1 MAGKSTISITF
12 KLDGDGKGFKDLAND
27 AEGLKKIVSST
38 ISEAQQLN
46 TEAINFASVASGI
59 NQMQESLT
67 TLRDALADLTAG
79 YNYAVEAET
88 KLTTV
93 MAQRMNA
100 TQQEIE
106 SIKAL
111 ALAEREKGV
120 VDDDVQLMGAQQIAT
135 FLTQA
140 DSIETLLPAMNNL
153 IAQQKG
159 YSATG
164 QDAVNVGNLMGKV
177 MQGQTSA
184 LTRVGITFSEAEEQV
199 LKYGTESERAAMLA
213 QVITNNVGEMNAA
226 LGATDV
232 GKQVQLEAK
241 LGDIQDKLGE
251 MLGGAQPFVNMATGA
266 AQALASVV
274 ILAAGIKKGTAAIVA
289 FNIKGKASAAVTLLM
304 GVNAKKSAA
313 VMHVF
318 SSAMKT
324 GAYSAT
330 AFKLALRGLLIATG
344 IGAAITVLTVAIEKL
359 SAASDKAAEK
369 EREAAEEMANFKK
382 EARDLGKATGENA
395 QKEITHLEKLI
406 GIAKDETKSKKDR
419 AAARTEL
426 QNKYPSY
433 FSDISAEKIEVK
445 KLTAVYQNLR
455 TAILEAARARAA
467 QDKLEANTGALID
480 VEMQLKQ
487 KQEKAKALQG
497 QINDAERRLAKAR
510 QDDRDTRDSWGW
522 LTNAML
528 SGEKVQPLTQGNL
541 DFDAASKDLQ
551 NYRRQLNSVNS
562 DIARLTAQ
570 QTELNAANTELT
582 TIIENMPDLG
592 GTGSGDGGDGGS
604 GFQLPNWKKDAANLQ
619 DIGNNIQILNAKLQT
634 ATVEEAALINQQI
647 AAWNAKADAIRNAGK
662 AVESTAPVW
671 NEQASTLQDIG
682 NNIQILNAKLQTA
695 TVEEAALINQQI
707 AAWNA
712 KADAI
717 RNAGKA
723 VEETTP
729 TWKAQ
734 ASTLQ
739 DISDNIQILNNRL
752 KTATIEEAA
761 LINQQIDAWN
771 AKADAIRNAGKA
783 AEETAKSTGEGLLES
798 WGAIKGIGNSVE
810 SITNALEGNGTAW
823 QQVVAI
829 VDGFIGLYEG
839 VKTIIGIIELLTAAS
854 AAHATTK
861 GVEAAAEGTE
871 AATRATAA
879 ATNAT
884 AAATTIVAN
893 KLETASWKELAA
905 AEYMAAHAYIP
916 FAGYGIGAG
925 FTAAMIATVTAA
937 GIPALA
943 EGGVATGP
951 TLALVGE
958 YAGASGNPE
967 VIAPLDKLRAMFPE
981 PEGWPMDLQFKIKG
995 DDLVA
1000 VYNRRINK
1008 VKRT

>member
-344 IGAAITVLTVAIEKL
+344 IGAATTVLTVAIEKL

-419 AAARTEL
+419 AAAITEL

-445 KLTAVYQNLR
+445 KLTAVYENLR

-467 QDKLEANTGALID
+467 QDKLEANTGTLID

-487 KQEKAKALQG
+487 KQAEAEALQE
-497 QINDAERRLAKAR
+497 QIDDANRRLAQAR

-522 LTNAML
+522 FANAMMA
-528 SGEKVQPLTQGNL
+528 GEKVQPLTQGNL
-541 DFDAASKDLQ
+541 DFNAASKDLQ
-551 NYRRQLNSVNS
+551 NYSAQLNSVNS

-570 QTELNAANTELT
+570 QTELNTANQELT

-592 GTGSGDGGDGGS
+592 GTGGGGG

-662 AVESTAPVW
+662 AVENTAPVW

-707 AAWNA
+707 DAWNA

-739 DISDNIQILNNRL
+739 DIGDNIQILNNRL
-752 KTATIEEAA
+752 QTATIEEAA

-783 AEETAKSTGEGLLES
+783 AEETAKSTSEGLLES

-823 QQVVAI
+823 QRVVVI

-916 FAGYGIGAG
+916 FAGYGIAAG

-967 VIAPLDKLRAMFPE
+967 VIAPLDKLRAMLPE
-981 PEGWPMDLQFKIKG
+981 PEGGPMDLQFKIKG

>member
-419 AAARTEL
+419 AAAITEL

-445 KLTAVYQNLR
+445 KLTTAYGNLR

-467 QDKLEANTGALID
+467 QDKLEANTGTLID

-487 KQEKAKALQG
+487 KQAEADALQK
-497 QINDAERRLAKAR
+497 QISDAERRLAQAR
-510 QDDRDTRDSWGW
+510 QDDRDTRDSWG
-522 LTNAML
+522 TFANAMMA
-528 SGEKVQPLTQGNL
+528 GEKVQPLTQGNL

-551 NYRRQLNSVNS
+551 NYRAQLNSVNS
-562 DIARLTAQ
+562 DIAKLTAQ

-592 GTGSGDGGDGGS
+592 GTGGGDGGDGGS

-662 AVESTAPVW
+662 AVE
-671 NEQASTLQDIG
+671 
-682 NNIQILNAKLQTA
+682 
-695 TVEEAALINQQI
+695 
-707 AAWNA
+707 
-712 KADAI
+712 
-717 RNAGKA
+717 
-723 VEETTP
+723 ETTP

-739 DISDNIQILNNRL
+739 DIGDNIQILNNRL
-752 KTATIEEAA
+752 QTATIEEAA

-839 VKTIIGIIELLTAAS
+839 VKTVIGIIELLTAAS

-916 FAGYGIGAG
+916 FAGYGIAAG

-967 VIAPLDKLRAMFPE
+967 VIAPLDKLRALLPE
-981 PEGWPMDLQFKIKG
+981 PEGGPMDLQFKIKG

>member
-419 AAARTEL
+419 AAAITEL

-445 KLTAVYQNLR
+445 KLTTVYQNLR

-467 QDKLEANTGALID
+467 QDKLEANTGTLID

-487 KQEKAKALQG
+487 KQAEAKALQE
-497 QINDAERRLAKAR
+497 QINDAERRLSQAR

-522 LTNAML
+522 FANAMMA
-528 SGEKVQPLTQGNL
+528 GEKVQPLTQGNL
-541 DFDAASKDLQ
+541 DFNAASKDLR
-551 NYRRQLNSVNS
+551 NYRAQLNSVNS

-592 GTGSGDGGDGGS
+592 GTGGGDGGGGGS

-662 AVESTAPVW
+662 AVENTAPVW

-739 DISDNIQILNNRL
+739 DIGDNIQILNNRL
-752 KTATIEEAA
+752 QTATIEEAA

-783 AEETAKSTGEGLLES
+783 AEETAKSTSEGLLES

-916 FAGYGIGAG
+916 FAGYGIAAG

-967 VIAPLDKLRAMFPE
+967 VIAPLDKLRALLPE
-981 PEGWPMDLQFKIKG
+981 PEGGPMDLQFKIKG

>member
-1 MAGKSTISITF
+1 
-12 KLDGDGKGFKDLAND
+12 
-27 AEGLKKIVSST
+27 
-38 ISEAQQLN
+38 
-46 TEAINFASVASGI
+46 
-59 NQMQESLT
+59 
-67 TLRDALADLTAG
+67 
-79 YNYAVEAET
+79 
-88 KLTTV
+88 
-93 MAQRMNA
+93 
-100 TQQEIE
+100 
-106 SIKAL
+106 
-111 ALAEREKGV
+111 
-120 VDDDVQLMGAQQIAT
+120 
-135 FLTQA
+135 
-140 DSIETLLPAMNNL
+140 
-153 IAQQKG
+153 
-159 YSATG
+159 
-164 QDAVNVGNLMGKV
+164 
-177 MQGQTSA
+177 
-184 LTRVGITFSEAEEQV
+184 
-199 LKYGTESERAAMLA
+199 
-213 QVITNNVGEMNAA
+213 
-226 LGATDV
+226 
-232 GKQVQLEAK
+232 
-241 LGDIQDKLGE
+241 
-251 MLGGAQPFVNMATGA
+251 
-266 AQALASVV
+266 
-274 ILAAGIKKGTAAIVA
+274 
-289 FNIKGKASAAVTLLM
+289 
-304 GVNAKKSAA
+304 
-313 VMHVF
+313 
-318 SSAMKT
+318 
-324 GAYSAT
+324 
-330 AFKLALRGLLIATG
+330 
-344 IGAAITVLTVAIEKL
+344 
-359 SAASDKAAEK
+359 
-369 EREAAEEMANFKK
+369 
-382 EARDLGKATGENA
+382 
-395 QKEITHLEKLI
+395 
-406 GIAKDETKSKKDR
+406 
-419 AAARTEL
+419 
-426 QNKYPSY
+426 
-433 FSDISAEKIEVK
+433 
-445 KLTAVYQNLR
+445 
-455 TAILEAARARAA
+455 
-467 QDKLEANTGALID
+467 
-480 VEMQLKQ
+480 
-487 KQEKAKALQG
+487 
-497 QINDAERRLAKAR
+497 
-510 QDDRDTRDSWGW
+510 
-522 LTNAML
+522 ML

-604 GFQLPNWKKDAANLQ
+604 GFQLPNWKKDAAN
-619 DIGNNIQILNAKLQT
+619 
-634 ATVEEAALINQQI
+634 
-647 AAWNAKADAIRNAGK
+647 
-662 AVESTAPVW
+662 
-671 NEQASTLQDIG
+671 LQDIG

>member
-274 ILAAGIKKGTAAIVA
+274 ILAAGIKRGTTAIIA

-313 VMHVF
+313 VMRVF
-318 SSAMKT
+318 SATMKT

-330 AFKLALRGLLIATG
+330 TLKLALRGLMIATG
-344 IGAAITVLTVAIEKL
+344 IGAAITAVTLAIEYFAASADDAADNVDGLTEAEERARKKQEEVKAAYDEQAQAISQSRAALELNIQKLKQFEGTREQEIKLVNEMNDAYGDTMGYFSTVADWYNALINNSEAYCKQMVIEAKTR
-359 SAASDKAAEK
+359 SYANQIAEK
-369 EREAAEEMANFKK
+369 EEKLRAAKAGEYIPSEEMQSYLD
-382 EARDLGKATGENA
+382 ELGVDG
-395 QKEITHLEKLI
+395 
-406 GIAKDETKSKKDR
+406 
-419 AAARTEL
+419 
-426 QNKYPSY
+426 
-433 FSDISAEKIEVK
+433 V
-445 KLTAVYQNLR
+445 
-455 TAILEAARARAA
+455 
-467 QDKLEANTGALID
+467 TGALGGTFEYWIAK
-480 VEMQLKQ
+480 EEREIQQLQQRMQS
-487 KQEKAKALQG
+487 AV
-497 QINDAERRLAKAR
+497 AE
-510 QDDRDTRDSWGW
+510 
-522 LTNAML
+522 
-528 SGEKVQPLTQGNL
+528 
-541 DFDAASKDLQ
+541 
-551 NYRRQLNSVNS
+551 VNS
-562 DIARLTAQ
+562 LSFKVKGAQ
-570 QTELNAANTELT
+570 VRPTF
-582 TIIENMPDLG
+582 G
-592 GTGSGDGGDGGS
+592 GGS
-604 GFQLPNWKKDAANLQ
+604 GADTLVWKEKAQTLKD
-619 DIGNNIQILNAKLQT
+619 ITGNIQILQNKLQE
-634 ATVEEAALINQQI
+634 ASVEEAVEINQQI

-682 NNIQILNAKLQTA
+682 NNIQILNVKLQTA
-695 TVEEAALINQQI
+695 TV
-707 AAWNA
+707 
-712 KADAI
+712 
-717 RNAGKA
+717 
-723 VEETTP
+723 
-729 TWKAQ
+729 
-734 ASTLQ
+734 
-739 DISDNIQILNNRL
+739 
-752 KTATIEEAA
+752 EEAA

-783 AEETAKSTGEGLLES
+783 AEKTAKSTGEGLLES
-798 WGAIKGIGNSVE
+798 WSAIKGIGNSVE

-823 QQVVAI
+823 QKVVAI

-839 VKTIIGIIELLTAAS
+839 VKTIIGIIDLLTAAS
-854 AAHATTK
+854 AAHAATK
-861 GVEAAAEGTE
+861 GVEAGAETTAAAVRT
-871 AATRATAA
+871 TAA
-879 ATNAT
+879 ATNAAT
-884 AAATTIVAN
+884 GAATIATN
-893 KLETASWKELAA
+893 KLVAASFKELAA

-916 FAGYGIGAG
+916 FAGYGIAAG

-967 VIAPLDKLRAMFPE
+967 VIAPLDKLRAMLPE
-981 PEGWPMDLQFKIKG
+981 PEGGPMDLQFKIKG

>member
-419 AAARTEL
+419 AAAITEL

-445 KLTAVYQNLR
+445 KLTTAYGNLR

-467 QDKLEANTGALID
+467 QDKLEANTGTLID

-487 KQEKAKALQG
+487 KQAEADALQK
-497 QINDAERRLAKAR
+497 QINDAERRLSQAR

-522 LTNAML
+522 FANAMMA
-528 SGEKVQPLTQGNL
+528 GEKVQPLTQGNL
-541 DFDAASKDLQ
+541 DFNAASKDLR
-551 NYRRQLNSVNS
+551 NYRAQLNSVNS

-592 GTGSGDGGDGGS
+592 GTGGGDGGDGGS

-662 AVESTAPVW
+662 AVE
-671 NEQASTLQDIG
+671 
-682 NNIQILNAKLQTA
+682 
-695 TVEEAALINQQI
+695 
-707 AAWNA
+707 
-712 KADAI
+712 
-717 RNAGKA
+717 
-723 VEETTP
+723 ETTP

-739 DISDNIQILNNRL
+739 DIGDNIQILNNRL
-752 KTATIEEAA
+752 QTATIEEAA

-916 FAGYGIGAG
+916 FAGYGIAAG

-967 VIAPLDKLRAMFPE
+967 VIAPLDKLRALLPE
-981 PEGWPMDLQFKIKG
+981 PEGGPMDLQFKIKG

>member
-419 AAARTEL
+419 AAAITEL

-445 KLTAVYQNLR
+445 KLTTVYQNLR

-467 QDKLEANTGALID
+467 QDKLEANTGTLID

-487 KQEKAKALQG
+487 KQAEAEALQE
-497 QINDAERRLAKAR
+497 QINDAERRLSQAR

-522 LTNAML
+522 FANAMMA
-528 SGEKVQPLTQGNL
+528 GEKVQPLTQGNL
-541 DFDAASKDLQ
+541 DFNAASKDLR
-551 NYRRQLNSVNS
+551 NYRAQLNSVNS
-562 DIARLTAQ
+562 DIAKLTAQ

-592 GTGSGDGGDGGS
+592 GTGGGDGGGGGS

-662 AVESTAPVW
+662 AVE
-671 NEQASTLQDIG
+671 
-682 NNIQILNAKLQTA
+682 
-695 TVEEAALINQQI
+695 
-707 AAWNA
+707 
-712 KADAI
+712 
-717 RNAGKA
+717 
-723 VEETTP
+723 ETTP

-739 DISDNIQILNNRL
+739 DIGDNIQILNNRL
-752 KTATIEEAA
+752 QTATIEEAA

-783 AEETAKSTGEGLLES
+783 AEETAKSTSEGLLES

-916 FAGYGIGAG
+916 FAGYGIAAG

-967 VIAPLDKLRAMFPE
+967 VIAPLDKLRALLPE
-981 PEGWPMDLQFKIKG
+981 PEGGPMDLQFKIKG

>member
-274 ILAAGIKKGTAAIVA
+274 ILATGIKRGTAAIIA

-313 VMHVF
+313 VMRVF
-318 SSAMKT
+318 SATMKT

-330 AFKLALRGLLIATG
+330 TLKLALRGLMIATG
-344 IGAAITVLTVAIEKL
+344 IGAAITAVTLAIEYFATSADDAADSVDGLTEAEERARKKQEEVKAAYDEQAQAISQSRAALELNIQKLKQFEGTREQEIKLVNEMNDAYGDTMGYFSTVADWYNALINNSEAYCKQMVIEAKTR
-359 SAASDKAAEK
+359 SYANQIAEK
-369 EREAAEEMANFKK
+369 EEKLRAAKAGEYIPSEEMQSYLD
-382 EARDLGKATGENA
+382 ELGVDG
-395 QKEITHLEKLI
+395 
-406 GIAKDETKSKKDR
+406 
-419 AAARTEL
+419 
-426 QNKYPSY
+426 
-433 FSDISAEKIEVK
+433 V
-445 KLTAVYQNLR
+445 
-455 TAILEAARARAA
+455 
-467 QDKLEANTGALID
+467 TGALGGTFEYWIAK
-480 VEMQLKQ
+480 EEREIQQLQQRMQS
-487 KQEKAKALQG
+487 AV
-497 QINDAERRLAKAR
+497 AE
-510 QDDRDTRDSWGW
+510 
-522 LTNAML
+522 
-528 SGEKVQPLTQGNL
+528 
-541 DFDAASKDLQ
+541 
-551 NYRRQLNSVNS
+551 VNS
-562 DIARLTAQ
+562 LSFKVTGAQ
-570 QTELNAANTELT
+570 VRPTF
-582 TIIENMPDLG
+582 G
-592 GTGSGDGGDGGS
+592 GGS
-604 GFQLPNWKKDAANLQ
+604 GADTLVWKEKAQTLKD
-619 DIGNNIQILNAKLQT
+619 ITGNIQILQNKLQE
-634 ATVEEAALINQQI
+634 ASVEEAVEINQQI

-707 AAWNA
+707 
-712 KADAI
+712 
-717 RNAGKA
+717 
-723 VEETTP
+723 
-729 TWKAQ
+729 
-734 ASTLQ
+734 
-739 DISDNIQILNNRL
+739 
-752 KTATIEEAA
+752 
-761 LINQQIDAWN
+761 DAWN

-783 AEETAKSTGEGLLES
+783 AEETTLTWKAQANTLQDIGDNIQILNNRLQTATIEEAALINQQIAAWNAKADAIRNAGKAAEKTAKSTGEGLLES

-823 QQVVAI
+823 QKVVAI

-839 VKTIIGIIELLTAAS
+839 VKTIIGIIDLLTAAS
-854 AAHATTK
+854 AAHAATK
-861 GVEAAAEGTE
+861 GVEAGAETTAAAVRT
-871 AATRATAA
+871 TAA
-879 ATNAT
+879 ATNAAT
-884 AAATTIVAN
+884 GAATIATN
-893 KLETASWKELAA
+893 KLVAASFKELAA

-916 FAGYGIGAG
+916 FAGYGIAAG

-967 VIAPLDKLRAMFPE
+967 VIAPLDKLRAMLPE
-981 PEGWPMDLQFKIKG
+981 PEGGPMDLRFKIKG

>member
-419 AAARTEL
+419 AAAITEL

-445 KLTAVYQNLR
+445 KLTTAYGNLR

-467 QDKLEANTGALID
+467 QDKLEANTGTLID

-487 KQEKAKALQG
+487 KQAEADALQK
-497 QINDAERRLAKAR
+497 QISDAERRLAQAR
-510 QDDRDTRDSWGW
+510 QDDRDTRDSWG
-522 LTNAML
+522 TFANAMMA
-528 SGEKVQPLTQGNL
+528 GEKVQPLTQGNL

-551 NYRRQLNSVNS
+551 NYRAQLNSVNS
-562 DIARLTAQ
+562 DIAKLTAQ

-592 GTGSGDGGDGGS
+592 GTGGGDGGDGGS

-662 AVESTAPVW
+662 AVENTAPVW

-739 DISDNIQILNNRL
+739 DIGDNIQILNNRL
-752 KTATIEEAA
+752 QTATIEEAA

-839 VKTIIGIIELLTAAS
+839 VKTVIGIIELLTAAS

-916 FAGYGIGAG
+916 FAGYGIAAG

-967 VIAPLDKLRAMFPE
+967 VIAPLDKLRALLPE
-981 PEGWPMDLQFKIKG
+981 PEGGPMDLQFKIKG

>member
-289 FNIKGKASAAVTLLM
+289 FNLKGKASAAVTLLM

-419 AAARTEL
+419 AAAITEL

-445 KLTAVYQNLR
+445 KLTAVYENLR

-467 QDKLEANTGALID
+467 QDKLEANTGTLID

-487 KQEKAKALQG
+487 KQAEAEALQG
-497 QINDAERRLAKAR
+497 QIDDANRRLAQAR

-522 LTNAML
+522 FANAMMA
-528 SGEKVQPLTQGNL
+528 GEKVQPLTQGNL
-541 DFDAASKDLQ
+541 DFNAASKDLQ
-551 NYRRQLNSVNS
+551 NYRAQLNSVNS

-570 QTELNAANTELT
+570 QTELNAANQELT

-592 GTGSGDGGDGGS
+592 GTGGGGGGG
-604 GFQLPNWKKDAANLQ
+604 GFQLPNWKKDAAN
-619 DIGNNIQILNAKLQT
+619 
-634 ATVEEAALINQQI
+634 
-647 AAWNAKADAIRNAGK
+647 
-662 AVESTAPVW
+662 
-671 NEQASTLQDIG
+671 LQDIG

-739 DISDNIQILNNRL
+739 DIGDNIQILNNRL
-752 KTATIEEAA
+752 QTATIEEAA

-783 AEETAKSTGEGLLES
+783 AEETAKSTSEGLLES

-823 QQVVAI
+823 QRVVAI

-916 FAGYGIGAG
+916 FAGYGIAAG

-967 VIAPLDKLRAMFPE
+967 VIAPLDKLRAMLPE
-981 PEGWPMDLQFKIKG
+981 PEGAPMDLQFKIKG

>member
-419 AAARTEL
+419 AAAITEL

-604 GFQLPNWKKDAANLQ
+604 GFQLPNWKKDAAN
-619 DIGNNIQILNAKLQT
+619 
-634 ATVEEAALINQQI
+634 
-647 AAWNAKADAIRNAGK
+647 
-662 AVESTAPVW
+662 
-671 NEQASTLQDIG
+671 LQDIG

>member
-382 EARDLGKATGENA
+382 EARDLRKATGENA

-419 AAARTEL
+419 AAAISEL

-445 KLTAVYQNLR
+445 KLTTAYGNLR

-467 QDKLEANTGALID
+467 QDKLEANTGTLID

-487 KQEKAKALQG
+487 KQAEADALQK
-497 QINDAERRLAKAR
+497 QINDAERRLSQAR

-522 LTNAML
+522 FANAMMA
-528 SGEKVQPLTQGNL
+528 GEKVQPLTQGNL
-541 DFDAASKDLQ
+541 DFNAASKDLR
-551 NYRRQLNSVNS
+551 NYRAQLNSVNS

-592 GTGSGDGGDGGS
+592 GTGGGDGGDGGS
-604 GFQLPNWKKDAANLQ
+604 GFQ
-619 DIGNNIQILNAKLQT
+619 G
-634 ATVEEAALINQQI
+634 
-647 AAWNAKADAIRNAGK
+647 
-662 AVESTAPVW
+662 
-671 NEQASTLQDIG
+671 
-682 NNIQILNAKLQTA
+682 
-695 TVEEAALINQQI
+695 
-707 AAWNA
+707 
-712 KADAI
+712 
-717 RNAGKA
+717 
-723 VEETTP
+723 
-729 TWKAQ
+729 AQ
-734 ASTLQ
+734 AKWHTNGSFLQCFVLPASFSLEYHTLRPCVKGFRTGNILSRTHSCGIMNPVRQ
-739 DISDNIQILNNRL
+739 D
-752 KTATIEEAA
+752 
-761 LINQQIDAWN
+761 
-771 AKADAIRNAGKA
+771 
-783 AEETAKSTGEGLLES
+783 
-798 WGAIKGIGNSVE
+798 
-810 SITNALEGNGTAW
+810 
-823 QQVVAI
+823 
-829 VDGFIGLYEG
+829 F
-839 VKTIIGIIELLTAAS
+839 
-854 AAHATTK
+854 
-861 GVEAAAEGTE
+861 
-871 AATRATAA
+871 
-879 ATNAT
+879 
-884 AAATTIVAN
+884 
-893 KLETASWKELAA
+893 
-905 AEYMAAHAYIP
+905 
-916 FAGYGIGAG
+916 
-925 FTAAMIATVTAA
+925 
-937 GIPALA
+937 
-943 EGGVATGP
+943 
-951 TLALVGE
+951 
-958 YAGASGNPE
+958 
-967 VIAPLDKLRAMFPE
+967 
-981 PEGWPMDLQFKIKG
+981 
-995 DDLVA
+995 
-1000 VYNRRINK
+1000 
-1008 VKRT
+1008 

>member
-289 FNIKGKASAAVTLLM
+289 FNLKGKASAAVTLLM

-419 AAARTEL
+419 AAAITEL

-445 KLTAVYQNLR
+445 KLTAVYENLR

-467 QDKLEANTGALID
+467 QDKLEANTGTLID

-487 KQEKAKALQG
+487 KQAEAEALQG
-497 QINDAERRLAKAR
+497 QIDDANRRLAQAR

-522 LTNAML
+522 FANAMMA
-528 SGEKVQPLTQGNL
+528 GEKVQPLTQGNL
-541 DFDAASKDLQ
+541 DFNAASKDLQ
-551 NYRRQLNSVNS
+551 NYRAQLNSVNS

-570 QTELNAANTELT
+570 QTELNAANQELT

-592 GTGSGDGGDGGS
+592 GTGGGGGGG

-662 AVESTAPVW
+662 AVENTAPVW

-739 DISDNIQILNNRL
+739 DIGDNIQILNNRL
-752 KTATIEEAA
+752 QTATIEEAA

-783 AEETAKSTGEGLLES
+783 AEETAKSTSEGLLES

-823 QQVVAI
+823 QRVVAI

-916 FAGYGIGAG
+916 FAGYGIAAG

-967 VIAPLDKLRAMFPE
+967 VIAPLDKLRAMLPE
-981 PEGWPMDLQFKIKG
+981 PEGAPMDLQFKIKG

>member
-120 VDDDVQLMGAQQIAT
+120 IDDDVQLMGAQQIAT

-419 AAARTEL
+419 AAAITEL

-445 KLTAVYQNLR
+445 KLTAVYENLR

-467 QDKLEANTGALID
+467 QDKLEANTGTLID

-487 KQEKAKALQG
+487 KQAEAEALQK
-497 QINDAERRLAKAR
+497 QINDAERRLEQAR

-522 LTNAML
+522 FANAMMA
-528 SGEKVQPLTQGNL
+528 GEKVQPLTQGNL
-541 DFDAASKDLQ
+541 DFNAASKDLR
-551 NYRRQLNSVNS
+551 NYRAQLNSVNS
-562 DIARLTAQ
+562 DIAKLTAQ

-582 TIIENMPDLG
+582 TILENMPDLG
-592 GTGSGDGGDGGS
+592 GTGGGDGGDGGS

-723 VEETTP
+723 AEETTL

-734 ASTLQ
+734 ANTLQ
-739 DISDNIQILNNRL
+739 DIGDNIQILNNRL
-752 KTATIEEAA
+752 QTATIEEAA

-783 AEETAKSTGEGLLES
+783 AEKTAKSTGEGLLES
-798 WGAIKGIGNSVE
+798 WSAIKGIGNSVE

-823 QQVVAI
+823 QKVVAI

-839 VKTIIGIIELLTAAS
+839 VKTIIGIIDLLTAAS
-854 AAHATTK
+854 AAHAATK
-861 GVEAAAEGTE
+861 GVEAGAETTAAAVRT
-871 AATRATAA
+871 TAA
-879 ATNAT
+879 ATNAAT
-884 AAATTIVAN
+884 GAATIATN
-893 KLETASWKELAA
+893 KLVAASFKELAA

-916 FAGYGIGAG
+916 FAGYGIAAG

-967 VIAPLDKLRAMFPE
+967 VIAPLDKLRAMLPE
-981 PEGWPMDLQFKIKG
+981 PEGGPMDLQFKIKG